1 MITRAQGSIRGAFI
15 HAATG
20 RVSCSP
26 GASMVPV
33 WGSIHGARIM
43 QPWRVYGARVENT
56 HGARIMQPWRVYGAT
71 CGDLS
76 MGRVSCSPG
85 ASMVPV
91 WGSIHGAP
99 GSMQLWLVYGAR
111 VGDYPRDVRDP
122 CSHGARIMQPW
133 RVYGA
138 RVGIYPRGAYH
149 AALARLWCP
158 CGEYPRGAYHAAL
171 ARLWCHVW
179 GSIHGVPGS
188 MQLWL
193 VYGARVGYYPRDVRD
208 PCSHGALG
216 SIGPAP

>member
-76 MGRVSCSPG
+76 TGCPDPCSSG
-85 ASMVPV
+85 SSMVPV
-91 WGSIHGAP
+91 WDTIHGT
-99 GSMQLWLVYGAR
+99 S
-111 VGDYPRDVRDP
+111 
-122 CSHGARIMQPW
+122 
-133 RVYGA
+133 
-138 RVGIYPRGAYH
+138 GIH
-149 AALARLWCP
+149 AATGR
-158 CGEYPRGAYHAAL
+158 
-171 ARLWCHVW
+171 
-179 GSIHGVPGS
+179 SD
-188 MQLWL
+188 Q
-193 VYGARVGYYPRDVRD
+193 
-208 PCSHGALG
+208 
-216 SIGPAP
+216 